1 MLMEEIRRPER
12 VEDIREGGPQEVG
25 KKGSRDRWRFIF
37 GIVLSEN
44 EEITNVIVWKFVD
57 IAENSAVASFHQ
69 QSGVRALKI
78 TQDPNQAL

>member
-44 EEITNVIVWKFVD
+44 EEITNVIV
-57 IAENSAVASFHQ
+57 
-69 QSGVRALKI
+69 
-78 TQDPNQAL
+78 